1 MLQDARSEKIRSL
14 LDSDVFCP
22 LTTVYSVLKS
32 AGAESLLSDPLMAV
46 ATMECPDDKSKT
58 RYQLNER
65 IRTKQK
71 AIRKLS
77 RKYSTSQL
85 DQDDI
90 EQMLYAIGDNSSFLA
105 FHRDPIDKM
114 ISLLTAFFSPDEV
127 RDGFSLSIVAQD
139 NDDSSRLTHS
149 HGRQFHYVRC
159 LSFIKYHSEIFNS
172 NTKSTGTSISTA
184 LERSHKSHVQIVVPG
199 RERSHELEFETHTDR
214 TRSESCSS
222 LTFGHESNAKDLT

>member
-1 MLQDARSEKIRSL
+1 MVENRQFSKREDFFQTVFEIARRHKIMNPEKMRTSYCKLMYMLQDARSEKIKSL
-14 LDSDVFCP
+14 LEFDVFCP

-90 EQMLYAIGDNSSFLA
+90 EQMLYAIDHAIDQRPHHPGDTDDDLPHGKRRPRCAACRQRPRRRRRRNSRPSG
-105 FHRDPIDKM
+105 
-114 ISLLTAFFSPDEV
+114 TACSATPTKPGSCAAP
-127 RDGFSLSIVAQD
+127 RRRRWPR
-139 NDDSSRLTHS
+139 RL
-149 HGRQFHYVRC
+149 R
-159 LSFIKYHSEIFNS
+159 
-172 NTKSTGTSISTA
+172 
-184 LERSHKSHVQIVVPG
+184 
-199 RERSHELEFETHTDR
+199 
-214 TRSESCSS
+214 
-222 LTFGHESNAKDLT
+222 

>member
-1 MLQDARSEKIRSL
+1 MRFVPFFRVRDLFISKSFSLSLTQHTLYAGIITALNYEVGQDMVENRQFSKREDFFQTVFEIARRHKIMNPEKMRTSYCKLMYMLQDARSEKIRSL
-14 LDSDVFCP
+14 LEFDVFCP

-90 EQMLYAIGDNSSFLA
+90 EQMLYVVFEREAREFQLLFILYFNCFSYFNYIPQITRIS
-105 FHRDPIDKM
+105 IDLYLPK
-114 ISLLTAFFSPDEV
+114 SLE
-127 RDGFSLSIVAQD
+127 
-139 NDDSSRLTHS
+139 N
-149 HGRQFHYVRC
+149 
-159 LSFIKYHSEIFNS
+159 
-172 NTKSTGTSISTA
+172 
-184 LERSHKSHVQIVVPG
+184 ERS
-199 RERSHELEFETHTDR
+199 
-214 TRSESCSS
+214 
-222 LTFGHESNAKDLT
+222 NAYS